1 MNTIRKQRGQV
12 LIIIVGTLFLGGAGL
27 ATGALS
33 SGDTLKAMNKD
44 IKALNLDD
52 AREDQ
57 ALDVLKRW
65 KKAAKPVWKAHSK
78 KGDEILDLLE
88 DQHTMEVELRE
99 LFAEQADNTA
109 DANVQVAG
117 IREELRA
124 ILKKDEWD
132 RVFAS
137 KKAS

>member
-1 MNTIRKQRGQV
+1 MNTIRRQRGQV
-12 LIIIVGTLFLGGAGL
+12 LVIIVGTLFLGGAGL
-27 ATGALS
+27 ATGVLS
-33 SGDTLKAMNKD
+33 SGDTLKSMKKN
-44 IKALNLDD
+44 IKALNLADS
-52 AREDQ
+52 REDQ

-88 DQHTMEVELRE
+88 DQYTTEIELRE

-109 DANVQVAG
+109 DATVQVEG
-117 IREELRA
+117 NRDDQRA
-124 ILKKDEWD
+124 NLSKNEWD

-137 KKAS
+137 K